1 MAKAGELTPKQQKF
15 VEAYK
20 GNATEAARVAGYS
33 GNDGTL
39 RNVGFSNM
47 TKPNIIAAIQA
58 RNAGEQKKRI
68 ATREDRQAFWTGIMQ
83 DEEKEL
89 RDRLKASELLG
100 KSEADFIDR
109 REVSGPKGG
118 PIQTATM
125 DVQALEAAIGAE
137 GTE

>member
-1 MAKAGELTPKQQKF
+1 MPSELTLKQRKF
-15 VEAYK
+15 VEAFK
-20 GNATEAARVAGYS
+20 GNATEAARVAGYK
-33 GNDGTL
+33 GNDVTL
-39 RNVGFSNM
+39 AAVGAENLR
-47 TKPNIIAAIQA
+47 KPQILEAIRQ

-68 ATREDRQAFWTGIMQ
+68 ATREDRQAFWTGIMR
-83 DEEKEL
+83 DEAKEL

-100 KSEADFIDR
+100 KSEADFIER